1 MLTVDVRYL
10 ALSVPGSALPTDL
23 LTGCSLPTVPDMVF
37 DSLHGQRL
45 FKDQRDHAHQAA
57 GGCCLAPWAGRTS
70 EDKSSPVRA
79 HVARVQEGP
88 GGLLHPLRSH
98 MLHVE
103 YWGRIGFFALHS
115 SPAQCDTK
123 HG

>member
-57 GGCCLAPWAGRTS
+57 GGCCLAPWAGN
-70 EDKSSPVRA
+70 
-79 HVARVQEGP
+79 Q
-88 GGLLHPLRSH
+88 
-98 MLHVE
+98 
-103 YWGRIGFFALHS
+103 
-115 SPAQCDTK
+115 
-123 HG
+123 